1 MCGPISSTSIQKQTK
16 ASLSCSNDDKTKPE
30 DEAESKCQYWPLH
43 PVAVLALLPLLPTEF
58 YLNRGYTQWFH
69 WTAVAYLLTGSAFL
83 RRFLVVQGTG
93 ITLGWYSAIA
103 NDWYWNGKFCHVL
116 YMNMPSTMTNVMLDS
131 TSQTSVLLLDS
142 WQSVAVMGASHLL
155 DTLGHPLLTLY
166 FYRLHC
172 RSGGSIRDLLSWN
185 IVVTTY
191 MLSRLWSLTH
201 TLYNYGTTGW
211 GGIFYVGHDI
221 YIMED
226 LNSWMAAYVAEGLF
240 YVAIILYK
248 IFLEGQLQ
256 PTTVMSITTKTT
268 TSSKATGSVD
278 AVVDT
283 KPSLVPSESGISMES
298 M

>member
-1 MCGPISSTSIQKQTK
+1 MQMQTE
-16 ASLSCSNDDKTKPE
+16 ASLRCSNNDKAKPKTE
-30 DEAESKCQYWPLH
+30 ESTYWPLH
-43 PVAVLALLPLLPTEF
+43 PLAVLALLPLLPTEF
-58 YLNRGYTQWFH
+58 YINRGYTQWFH

-83 RRFLVVQGTG
+83 RRFLVTQGTG

-116 YMNMPSTMTNVMLDS
+116 YLNMPSTMTKVMLDS
-131 TSQTSVLLLDS
+131 TSGTSVLLLDS
-142 WQSVAVMGASHLL
+142 WQSFAVMGASHIL

-172 RSGGSIRDLLSWN
+172 RSGGSLRDFLSWN
-185 IVVTTY
+185 IVVSTY

-226 LNSWMAAYVAEGLF
+226 LNSWTAAYVAEGLF
-240 YVAIILYK
+240 YAAIVLYK
-248 IFLEGQLQ
+248 IFLEESQ
-256 PTTVMSITTKTT
+256 PTTGMSTATKTT
-268 TSSKATGSVD
+268 ATMLKATGSAD
-278 AVVDT
+278 VVKET
-283 KPSLVPSESGISMES
+283 KPSLVPSDSGVSMES

>member
-1 MCGPISSTSIQKQTK
+1 MCGPTSTTIQKQTE
-16 ASLSCSNDDKTKPE
+16 ASLPCSNNDEAKPKPE
-30 DEAESKCQYWPLH
+30 ESAYKYWPLH
-43 PVAVLALLPLLPTEF
+43 PLAVLALLPLLPTEF

-69 WTAVAYLLTGSAFL
+69 WTAVAYLLTGSVFL
-83 RRFLVVQGTG
+83 RRFLVTQGTG

-116 YMNMPSTMTNVMLDS
+116 YLNMPSTMTNVMLDS
-131 TSQTSVLLLDS
+131 TAETSVLLLDS
-142 WQSVAVMGASHLL
+142 WQSFAVMGASHLL

-172 RSGGSIRDLLSWN
+172 HAGGSLRDLLSWN
-185 IVVTTY
+185 IVVSTY

-240 YVAIILYK
+240 YIAIVLYK
-248 IFLEGQLQ
+248 IIWEDR
-256 PTTVMSITTKTT
+256 PTTAMSTATKTT
-268 TSSKATGSVD
+268 ATSKATGLVD
-278 AVVDT
+278 VVKDI
-283 KPSLVPSESGISMES
+283 KPSLVPSDSGVSMES

>member
-1 MCGPISSTSIQKQTK
+1 MCAPTPTAIQKQSELSLNNNK
-16 ASLSCSNDDKTKPE
+16 AKP
-30 DEAESKCQYWPLH
+30 EAESKYKYWPLH
-43 PVAVLALLPLLPTEF
+43 PLAVLALLPLLPTEF

-69 WTAVAYLLTGSAFL
+69 WTAIAYLLTGSAFL

-116 YMNMPSTMTNVMLDS
+116 YLNMPSTMTTVMLDS
-131 TSQTSVLLLDS
+131 TSETSVLLLDS
-142 WQSVAVMGASHLL
+142 WQSVAVMGASHVL

-166 FYRLHC
+166 FYRLHS
-172 RSGGSIRDLLSWN
+172 RSGGSLRDLLSWN
-185 IVVTTY
+185 IVVSTY

-240 YVAIILYK
+240 YSAIVLYK
-248 IFLEGQLQ
+248 IFFEERQLE
-256 PTTVMSITTKTT
+256 PRTVEATKTKT
-268 TSSKATGSVD
+268 ESSSKATGSVD

-283 KPSLVPSESGISMES
+283 KPSLVPSDSGVSMES

>member
-1 MCGPISSTSIQKQTK
+1 MCGPTPTTIQKQTE
-16 ASLSCSNDDKTKPE
+16 ARLSCSNDDSNNNKTQS
-30 DEAESKCQYWPLH
+30 ESEYKYWPLH
-43 PVAVLALLPLLPTEF
+43 PLAVLALFPLLPTEC

-69 WTAVAYLLTGSAFL
+69 WTAVAYLLTRSTFL

-116 YMNMPSTMTNVMLDS
+116 YHNMPSTMTNVMVDS
-131 TSQTSVLLLDS
+131 TSQTNSLLLDS
-142 WQSVAVMGASHLL
+142 WQSLLVMGLSHLL

-172 RSGGSIRDLLSWN
+172 NAGGSLRDLFSWN
-185 IVVTTY
+185 IVVSTY

-201 TLYNYGTTGW
+201 TLYNYGTP
-211 GGIFYVGHDI
+211 GGGLFYVGYDV

-226 LNSWMAAYVAEGLF
+226 LNSWMAAYVAEGVF
-240 YVAIILYK
+240 YATIVLYK
-248 IFLEGQLQ
+248 ILWEEQQ
-256 PTTVMSITTKTT
+256 STTTTVMSATTTKTAT
-268 TSSKATGSVD
+268 SKATGLVD
-278 AVVDT
+278 VVLDT
-283 KPSLVPSESGISMES
+283 KPSLIPSESGVSMES